1 MRQSFVI
8 EFMPMVGDKIEFLTD
23 AQTEKGP
30 SGGSVV
36 KVNYR
41 EEWCL
46 IRHSDHP
53 GERFEFAKVIVARTT
68 KAQDGRR
75 LWQLA

>member
-1 MRQSFVI
+1 MKQSVII
-8 EFMPMVGDKIEFLTD
+8 EFLPRLDDKIEFLTD

-30 SGGSVV
+30 SAGSVV

-53 GERFEFAKVIVARTT
+53 GERFDFAKVIVARTT
-68 KAQDGRR
+68 KAHDGRR
-75 LWQLA
+75 LWQLV

>member
-1 MRQSFVI
+1 MKQSVLI
-8 EFMPMVGDKIEFLTD
+8 EFLPMVGDKIEFLTD

-30 SGGSVV
+30 SAGSVI
-36 KVNYR
+36 KCNYR
-41 EEWCL
+41 ENWCL

-53 GERFEFAKVIVARTT
+53 GERFDFAKVIVARTT
-68 KAQDGRR
+68 KAHDARR